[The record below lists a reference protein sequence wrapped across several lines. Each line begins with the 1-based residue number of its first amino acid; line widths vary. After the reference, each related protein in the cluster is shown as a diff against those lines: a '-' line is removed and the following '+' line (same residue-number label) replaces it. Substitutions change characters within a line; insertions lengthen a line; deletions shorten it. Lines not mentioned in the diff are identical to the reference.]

1 MVRHSGQFERVG
13 GESFVYPSFY
23 EAADAVQVYLSE
35 APRANCRAKAEGDK
49 GGELAGS
56 VRVHDDC
63 RGGCVYNERTRLCA
77 VWRED
82 AGRKQSFDERR
93 NWRIEQAVREAQKK
107 ERLESERKDAAYTA
121 SEIWHNAHP
130 VVEHPYLTRKRVKP
144 TSTMR
149 EADASIVDE
158 ILSGRGIRND
168 AGELYRTGLHGRLLV
183 IPLWCGGLL
192 QSLQFI
198 DANGKKRFMKTG
210 HVGGACWL
218 SHPLE
223 AYQASSTIGIAEGV
237 ATALSVELVKG
248 FPCVAAMSSGNLGNV
263 ADLWADRFRRGKRF
277 LILSDVGNGE
287 DEARAAAE
295 KIGAA
300 FCVPPINDE
309 VVKRFHQLTGGDRP
323 TDWNDFYIATGKL
336 KNEG

>member
-13 GESFVYPSFY
+13 GEKFVFPSFH
-23 EAADAVQVYLSE
+23 EAADAVQVCLSE
-35 APRANCRAKAEGDK
+35 VPRRNCRAKAEGDK
-49 GGELAGS
+49 GGERAGS
-56 VRVHDDC
+56 VRVHDDG

-82 AGRKQSFDERR
+82 ACRRMSFEERR
-93 NWRIEQAVREAQKK
+93 QRRIDQAVRESQRK
-107 ERLESERKDAAYTA
+107 ERLESDRKDASYTA
-121 SEIWHNAHP
+121 SEIWHNARP

-144 TSTMR
+144 TCTMR
-149 EADASIVDE
+149 EVDAPIVDE
-158 ILSGRGIRND
+158 ILAGRGIRNER
-168 AGELYRTGLHGRLLV
+168 GEPYRTGLHGRLLV
-183 IPLWCGGLL
+183 IPLWYGGSL

-210 HVGGACWL
+210 HVGGAYWI

-223 AYQASSTIGIAEGV
+223 AYRSSSVIGIAEGV
-237 ATALSVELVKG
+237 ATALSVELVNG
-248 FPCVAAMSSGNLGNV
+248 FPCVAAMSSGNLRNV
-263 ADLWADRFRRGKRF
+263 ADLWADRFRQGKRF

-295 KIGAA
+295 KIGAV

-309 VVKRFHQLTGGDRP
+309 VVRRFRLLTGGDRP

>member
-1 MVRHSGQFERVG
+1 MTVQHSGQFERVG
-13 GESFVYPSFY
+13 KTFGTVVEACEAVGVESSRIPRINGRLDASGKHGKGD
-23 EAADAVQVYLSE
+23 AAIRFHSD
-35 APRANCRAKAEGDK
+35 N
-49 GGELAGS
+49 
-56 VRVHDDC
+56 
-63 RGGCVYNERTRLCA
+63 RGGCVFNHQTRQCA
-77 VWRED
+77 VWRDD
-82 AGRKQSFDERR
+82 AGRRQSFEERR
-93 NWRIEQAVREAQKK
+93 QWRIEQAVRESQRK
-107 ERLESERKDAAYTA
+107 ERLESDLKDASYTA
-121 SEIWHNAHP
+121 SEIWHNARP

-144 TSTMR
+144 TCTMR

-158 ILSGRGIRND
+158 ILAGRGIRNES
-168 AGELYRTGLHGRLLV
+168 GELYRTGLHGRLLV
-183 IPLWCGGLL
+183 IPLLCGGLL

-223 AYQASSTIGIAEGV
+223 AYRSSSTIGIAEGV
-237 ATALSVELVKG
+237 ATALSVELVNG
-248 FPCVAAMSSGNLGNV
+248 FPCVAAMSSGNLGKV
-263 ADLWADRFRRGKRF
+263 ADLWADQFRQGKRF

-309 VVKRFHQLTGGDRP
+309 VVRRFRLLTGGDRP